1 MITPSDAAFDM
12 FLQQRYT
19 DIRSVGSVGR
29 VGSRSFPLSM
39 EDRPLAAPLVCRLFS
54 GRRFR
59 IAVPVG
65 RGGEGGDREWGSER
79 GGDGGGADSSALEW
93 RAVLEAAGATL
104 EARGGEG
111 AHGKK
116 GQKMGKK
123 PGKKTGK
130 KTGKR
135 ARDFDVEA
143 ASGDVLW
150 ATTELLK
157 QRVPLPRP
165 FTHAGRAESA

>member
-1 MITPSDAAFDM
+1 
-12 FLQQRYT
+12 
-19 DIRSVGSVGR
+19 
-29 VGSRSFPLSM
+29 
-39 EDRPLAAPLVCRLFS
+39 
-54 GRRFR
+54 
-59 IAVPVG
+59 
-65 RGGEGGDREWGSER
+65 
-79 GGDGGGADSSALEW
+79 
-93 RAVLEAAGATL
+93 VLEAAGATL

-111 AHGKK
+111 ALGKK
-116 GQKMGKK
+116 GREMGKK
-123 PGKKTGK
+123 PGGKTGK

-165 FTHAGRAESA
+165 FTHVGRAESA